1 MGGTRGGTCP
11 SLKEGKS
18 KAKAFGL
25 KDLFPLPDPTH
36 RGAQWRQAK
45 QIQKDGEDPSEGQLG
60 LIPPLP
66 PNTRAV
72 RAETRLVYK
81 MRIEIGPAS

>member
-1 MGGTRGGTCP
+1 M
-11 SLKEGKS
+11 
-18 KAKAFGL
+18 
-25 KDLFPLPDPTH
+25 DLIPLPDPTH
-36 RGAQWRQAK
+36 HGTQWRQAK
-45 QIQKDGEDPSEGQLG
+45 QVQRRGEDRGEGQLG

-72 RAETRLVYK
+72 HSETRFVYK